1 MTNKDKE
8 QLIRDISECVYEILD
23 DAIVMHDIHMK
34 DPKTATPESQKEM
47 MELMLD
53 TRSCILRRLGILG
66 KDK

>member
-1 MTNKDKE
+1 MINENKK
-8 QLIRDISECVYEILD
+8 QLIKEISECVEILD
-23 DAIVMHDIHMK
+23 DAIVMHDVHIK

-53 TRSCILRRLGILG
+53 TRDCILRQLRASE